1 MEEIARL
8 DHVYQYNELMGI
20 ETLHPLV
27 SVIDMSK
34 CPRMRHSR
42 RLYGF
47 YCIFL
52 KDVKC
57 GDLRYGRN
65 YYDYQEGTLVFTA
78 PGQVVGVEDNG
89 EVFQPK
95 GWALLFHPDLIR
107 GTSLGR
113 SIDRYT
119 FFSYESYEA
128 LHLSEQERHIV
139 IDCLQNIAGELQHS
153 IDKHSRTLIVS
164 NIELLLNYSIRFYE
178 RQFTTRSDVNKD
190 ALSGF
195 ERLLNDY
202 FRDDAP
208 QRDGVPS
215 VRWCA
220 EQLHLSA
227 NYFGDLVKKETG
239 KSAQEYI
246 QLKVIDIAKERMFD
260 TTKSISE
267 IAYELGF
274 RYPQHFTRLFK
285 KCVGHG
291 HKTDPAARPAKGE
304 ADGKTGENGGLNGK
318 NRPAQ
323 TVRPDKTQASTRT
336 KRRLPPGQN
345 AGFRMAYENPRTLY
359 QCTGIS
365 NTGALR
371 GISGQPVPCPGQS
384 RTTPDASQQAASPAA
399 VPVRHRAGGPLRLRT
414 FSPDW
419 RRQPSAWLS
428 RRGRPGNDPPR
439 S

>member
-1 MEEIARL
+1 MGTVVKYDNIF
-8 DHVYQYNELMGI
+8 QYNESRGV
-20 ETLHPLV
+20 ETQHPLV
-27 SVIDMSK
+27 SVIDFSK
-34 CPRMRHSR
+34 AEPIPPGHYRHCF
-42 RLYGF
+42 GF
-47 YCIFL
+47 YAVFL

-65 YYDYQEGTLVFTA
+65 YYDYQEGTLVFMA
-78 PGQVVGVEDNG
+78 PGQVVEVEVKDKPQ
-89 EVFQPK
+89 VPPK
-95 GWALLFHPDLIR
+95 GRALLFHPDLLR

-113 SIDRYT
+113 NIAGYT
-119 FFSYESYEA
+119 FFSYEVNEA
-128 LHLSEQERHIV
+128 LHLSEQERQV
-139 IDCLQNIAGELQHS
+139 VMDCLQNIQSELKHA

-164 NIELLLNYSIRFYE
+164 NIELLLNYSVRFYE

-285 KCVGHG
+285 KCVGQS
-291 HKTDPAARPAKGE
+291 PNEYR
-304 ADGKTGENGGLNGK
+304 
-318 NRPAQ
+318 
-323 TVRPDKTQASTRT
+323 TQ
-336 KRRLPPGQN
+336 N
-345 AGFRMAYENPRTLY
+345 
-359 QCTGIS
+359 
-365 NTGALR
+365 
-371 GISGQPVPCPGQS
+371 
-384 RTTPDASQQAASPAA
+384 
-399 VPVRHRAGGPLRLRT
+399 
-414 FSPDW
+414 
-419 RRQPSAWLS
+419 
-428 RRGRPGNDPPR
+428 
-439 S
+439 

>member
-1 MEEIARL
+1 MENVLKL
-8 DHVYQYNELMGI
+8 DRVEQYNDLVHYP
-20 ETLHPLV
+20 TLHPLV
-27 SVIDMSK
+27 SVIDFSQ
-34 CPRMRHSR
+34 CPLCERVRFCV
-42 RLYGF
+42 GF
-47 YCIFL
+47 YTVFL

-57 GDLRYGRN
+57 GDIQYGRRT
-65 YYDYQEGTLVFTA
+65 YDYQEGTLVFLA
-78 PGQVVGVEDNG
+78 PGQCVGFDNRG
-89 EVFQPK
+89 VKFQPK

-113 SIDRYT
+113 NIGRYT

-128 LHLSEQERHIV
+128 LHLSEQERHVV
-139 IDCLQNIAGELQHS
+139 IDCLQNIAGELQHA

-164 NIELLLNYSIRFYE
+164 NIELLLNYSVRFYE

-285 KCVGHG
+285 KCVGQS
-291 HKTDPAARPAKGE
+291 PNEYR
-304 ADGKTGENGGLNGK
+304 
-318 NRPAQ
+318 
-323 TVRPDKTQASTRT
+323 TQ
-336 KRRLPPGQN
+336 N
-345 AGFRMAYENPRTLY
+345 
-359 QCTGIS
+359 
-365 NTGALR
+365 
-371 GISGQPVPCPGQS
+371 
-384 RTTPDASQQAASPAA
+384 
-399 VPVRHRAGGPLRLRT
+399 
-414 FSPDW
+414 
-419 RRQPSAWLS
+419 
-428 RRGRPGNDPPR
+428 
-439 S
+439 

>member
-195 ERLLNDY
+195 ER
-202 FRDDAP
+202 A
-208 QRDGVPS
+208 
-215 VRWCA
+215 
-220 EQLHLSA
+220 
-227 NYFGDLVKKETG
+227 
-239 KSAQEYI
+239 AQ
-246 QLKVIDIAKERMFD
+246 
-260 TTKSISE
+260 
-267 IAYELGF
+267 
-274 RYPQHFTRLFK
+274 RLFP
-285 KCVGHG
+285 GRR
-291 HKTDPAARPAKGE
+291 PAARRGAFGTLVRRAAAPFGQLFRRPGEKGNREIGAGIHPAESHRHRQG
-304 ADGKTGENGGLNGK
+304 TH
-318 NRPAQ
+318 
-323 TVRPDKTQASTRT
+323 
-336 KRRLPPGQN
+336 
-345 AGFRMAYENPRTLY
+345 
-359 QCTGIS
+359 
-365 NTGALR
+365 
-371 GISGQPVPCPGQS
+371 
-384 RTTPDASQQAASPAA
+384 
-399 VPVRHRAGGPLRLRT
+399 VRHDQVDQRNRLRARVQVSAT
-414 FSPDW
+414 LHAPVQEMRGAVAQRIPDTKLT
-419 RRQPSAWLS
+419 RRHGRQKE
-428 RRGRPGNDPPR
+428 RRTGKPERTAD
-439 S
+439 